1 MSGPPSLG
9 AAQIG
14 QSSGGA
20 PGLGDHGAQMAVLP
34 PIMSDPTGAV
44 GKALMG
50 DGAWEL
56 SGQGVGA
63 LQVWDGGL

>member
-1 MSGPPSLG
+1 MGR
-9 AAQIG
+9 
-14 QSSGGA
+14 SSEGA
-20 PGLGDHGAQMAVLP
+20 PGLGDNGAQMAVLP
-34 PIMSDPTGAV
+34 PVMSDLTGAV

-56 SGQGVGA
+56 SGQGDGA

>member
-1 MSGPPSLG
+1 M
-9 AAQIG
+9 
-14 QSSGGA
+14 
-20 PGLGDHGAQMAVLP
+20 GDNRAQMAVLP
-34 PIMSDPTGAV
+34 PVMSDPTGAV

-56 SGQGVGA
+56 SGQGDGA